1 MTRGQ
6 TKLNAGE
13 PRERI
18 AADAEGAS
26 LGRVA
31 ELAEEF
37 GAREIADAALSAAE
51 RVMEG
56 RYYVACVGQFK
67 RGKSTL
73 LNALMDRP
81 VLATGVPPVTAVP
94 TVIRYGKNLA
104 ARVRSQN
111 GKWAKIP
118 LNAVEEYVSGEK
130 NPENRKGVTG
140 VEIFVPLPLLA
151 AGMCLV
157 DTPGVGSVFSG
168 NTAATREFLPQ
179 IDAAIVVIGAD
190 PPISHDELELAEA
203 VAREAS
209 ELIFVLNK
217 ADRSSAAER
226 AAAIGFAKGVLRER
240 LQKSDVVIFETSAL
254 EHLEHRG
261 TGRDWPRLL
270 EALNRMVETSGRLL
284 VREAGERALR
294 NATRR
299 LLAVLEEER
308 GALERPLAESERR
321 VAVLREAVKEAEQ
334 TLDDLGVLLNSVQQ
348 RLSAELGRR
357 RDDFMRKAMG
367 GARKEFEE
375 RLATVLARRNG
386 IRYRRDVMHLAQ
398 GVVERRLTPWLEE
411 EARHAEGAYGA
422 AVRRFIELSNE
433 YVRRFEESSALELG
447 RFAQT
452 LELEPGLRSEAR
464 FRFNMIETV
473 AAPASPLVFVAD
485 LVAGMAGLRG
495 GIVRDAREF
504 LARLIE
510 VNSARVQSDVEE
522 RVAESRRKL
531 EREIKTRLRGAIEMG
546 EQALARARIANEAG
560 GPSVAAALARIAEAE
575 REVLALA

>member
-94 TVIRYGKNLA
+94 TVIRYGKNPA

-111 GKWAKIP
+111 GEWAKIP

-531 EREIKTRLRGAIEMG
+531 EREIKTRLRGAIEMA
-546 EQALARARIANEAG
+546 EQALARARVANEAG

>member
-94 TVIRYGKNLA
+94 TVIRYGKNPA

-111 GKWAKIP
+111 GEWAKIP

>member
-94 TVIRYGKNLA
+94 TVIRYGKNPA

-111 GKWAKIP
+111 GEWAKIP

-531 EREIKTRLRGAIEMG
+531 EREIKTRLRGAIEMA
-546 EQALARARIANEAG
+546 EQALARARVANEAG
-560 GPSVAAALARIAEAE
+560 APSVAAALARIAEAE

>member
-94 TVIRYGKNLA
+94 TVIRYGKNPA

-111 GKWAKIP
+111 GEWAKIP

-531 EREIKTRLRGAIEMG
+531 EREIKTRLRGAIEMA
-546 EQALARARIANEAG
+546 EQARARARVANEAG

>member
-1 MTRGQ
+1 MTHGQ
-6 TKLNAGE
+6 PKLKAGE
-13 PRERI
+13 LRERT

-26 LGRVA
+26 LSRIA

-37 GAREIADAALSAAE
+37 GAREIADAARSAAE
-51 RVMEG
+51 RVTEG

-94 TVIRYGKNLA
+94 TVIRYGKNPA

-111 GKWAKIP
+111 GGWTKIP

-130 NPENRKGVTG
+130 NPENRKSVAA
-140 VEIFVPLPLLA
+140 VEIFVPLALLA

-168 NTAATREFLPQ
+168 NTAATREFVPQ

-190 PPISHDELELAEA
+190 PPISHDELELVEA

-226 AAAIGFAKGVLRER
+226 EAAIGFAKGVLRER
-240 LQKSDVVIFETSAL
+240 LGKAEVVIFETSAL
-254 EHLEHRG
+254 EHLERRG
-261 TGRDWPRLL
+261 SGRDWPRLL
-270 EALNRMVETSGRLL
+270 EALNRLVETSGRLL
-284 VREAGERALR
+284 AREAGERAMR

-299 LLAVLEEER
+299 LLTVLEEER

-321 VAVLREAVKEAEQ
+321 IAVLREAMEEAEQ
-334 TLDDLGVLLNSVQQ
+334 ALADLGVLLSSVQQ
-348 RLSAELGRR
+348 RLSAELGSRR
-357 RDDFMRKAMG
+357 NAFMRKAMSET
-367 GARKEFEE
+367 RKEFDE
-375 RLATVLARRNG
+375 RLAAVPARRNG
-386 IRYRRDVMHLAQ
+386 ARYRRDVMRLAQ
-398 GVVERRLTPWLEE
+398 EVVESRLRPWLEE
-411 EARHAEGAYGA
+411 EARVAESAYGA
-422 AVRRFIELSNE
+422 SVRRFVELSND
-433 YVRRFEESSALELG
+433 YVRRFAESSGLESG
-447 RFAQT
+447 RITQT
-452 LELEPGLRSEAR
+452 LDLEQGLQSEAR

-473 AAPASPLVFVAD
+473 AAPASPLLFVAD
-485 LVAGMAGLRG
+485 LAAGVTGLRG

-531 EREIKTRLRGAIEMG
+531 EREIKSALRGAIEMA
-546 EQALARARIANEAG
+546 EQALARARAANEAG
-560 GPSVAAALARIAEAE
+560 GPSVAAALERIANAE
-575 REVLALA
+575 REVFSLC

>member
-94 TVIRYGKNLA
+94 TVIRYGKNPA

-111 GKWAKIP
+111 GEWAKIP

-357 RDDFMRKAMG
+357 RDDFMCKAMG

-452 LELEPGLRSEAR
+452 LEFEPGLRSEAR

>member
-94 TVIRYGKNLA
+94 TVIRYGKNPA

-111 GKWAKIP
+111 GEWAKIP

-452 LELEPGLRSEAR
+452 LEFEPGLRSEAR

-531 EREIKTRLRGAIEMG
+531 EREIKTRLRGAIEMA
-546 EQALARARIANEAG
+546 EQALARARVANEAG

>member
-94 TVIRYGKNLA
+94 TVIRYGKNPA

-111 GKWAKIP
+111 GEWAKIP

-357 RDDFMRKAMG
+357 RDDFMHKAMG

-531 EREIKTRLRGAIEMG
+531 EREIKTRLRGAIEMA
-546 EQALARARIANEAG
+546 EQALARARVANEAG

>member
-37 GAREIADAALSAAE
+37 GAREIADVALSAAE

-94 TVIRYGKNLA
+94 TVIRYGKNPA

-111 GKWAKIP
+111 GEWAKIP

-531 EREIKTRLRGAIEMG
+531 EREIKTRLRGAIEMA
-546 EQALARARIANEAG
+546 EQALARARVANEAG
-560 GPSVAAALARIAEAE
+560 APSVAAALARIAEAE